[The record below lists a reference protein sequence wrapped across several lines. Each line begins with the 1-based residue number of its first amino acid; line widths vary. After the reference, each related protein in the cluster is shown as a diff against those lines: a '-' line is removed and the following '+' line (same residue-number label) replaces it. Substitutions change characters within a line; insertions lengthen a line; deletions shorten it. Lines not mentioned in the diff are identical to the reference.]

1 MGEIRN
7 HSTSTYELERAR
19 LERREEQDPGEGTE
33 KTELCRLSETGNEH
47 TDERPKR
54 R

>member
-1 MGEIRN
+1 MGEVRN

-19 LERREEQDPGEGTE
+19 EERGTGPGEGTE
-33 KTELCRLSETGNEH
+33 KAELCRLSETGNEH
-47 TDERPKR
+47 RDERPKR